1 MATMRILVVD
11 DDLVSRKALTSIL
24 EARGYEILT
33 APTASEAIRLC
44 REDPSLALIVMDIL
58 LTDGDGVS
66 TAKEIRKAC
75 DIDVLYTSGTPVSAL
90 LAQGILQPE
99 DTRPG
104 RFHFLAKPFT
114 AADVWAAVERLLS
127 EKGGDGGV
135 IS

>member
-11 DDLVSRKALTSIL
+11 DDLVSRRALTSIL
-24 EARGYEILT
+24 EARGYEILA

-44 REDPSLALIVMDIL
+44 REDSSLALIVMDIV

-66 TAKEIRKAC
+66 AAKEIRKSC
-75 DIDVLYTSGTPVSAL
+75 TINVLYTSGTPVSAL

-99 DTRPG
+99 DTQSG

-114 AADVWAAVERLLS
+114 AGDVWAAVERLLS